1 MTFCFLT
8 SRDELCYGVTNVSNV
23 LQALGP
29 FGPFERTRQYS
40 TVPAGRFA
48 SDVMDVFGASTIAF
62 MRRVVKVLLVETSS
76 RGKRRTRPRL
86 CAGQLVAKRQ
96 KKIWLNVQAEVL
108 LPPEFLDGKME
119 SLYGVVVNVNV
130 ADHALVP

>member
-1 MTFCFLT
+1 
-8 SRDELCYGVTNVSNV
+8 V

-29 FGPFERTRQYS
+29 FGPFVERTRQYS
-40 TVPAGRFA
+40 TVLAGRFA
-48 SDVMDVFGASTIAF
+48 SDVKDVFGASTIAF

-86 CAGQLVAKRQ
+86 CAGQLAAKRQ
-96 KKIWLNVQAEVL
+96 KKIWLNVQAAVL
-108 LPPEFLDGKME
+108 LPPEFLDGKMG